1 MAQFTQRRLLKG
13 VLWNFIEKFSV
24 KGSSFIISILL
35 ARILSPTDYGLIGM
49 LTVFI
54 SLSTVFIEGGFIKAL
69 IQKQE
74 RTEEDFS
81 TVFFFNLAISVV
93 IYCVIYAASPYIAN
107 FYNEEVLTNIL
118 KILSLNLIIGSL
130 NIVQRAKLMIAMD
143 FKSLAHIN
151 FIATIIG
158 GGIGISMAYTHWGVW
173 SLVGQTLA
181 STLAMFFLFP
191 LYSRWK
197 PQWMFSLH
205 SFKTLF
211 GFGSKLLA
219 TGVISTIYNN
229 IATIAI
235 GKSYRTSELGYY
247 TRATQFSEMIA
258 WTVNDIMGTVTLPIL
273 SECQKQREQMVEI
286 YSKSLFYTALLIFP
300 IMSLMALLATPLI
313 VVLLTEKWLPCVI
326 LLQILCFAR
335 MMTPLSAINMN
346 VLNAIGRP
354 DLFMKVDFI
363 KIPIGILSLIITIP
377 MGVTAVVVGDLI
389 TTFIAFFINAY
400 YPGKILGYGAWQ
412 QIKAFK
418 PIILAI
424 LLMSLVV
431 LFVRIFITNYV
442 LMLIVGS
449 LLGGVTYFFICLKWN
464 LIDLTQLKSR

>member
-1 MAQFTQRRLLKG
+1 
-13 VLWNFIEKFSV
+13 
-24 KGSSFIISILL
+24 
-35 ARILSPTDYGLIGM
+35 
-49 LTVFI
+49 
-54 SLSTVFIEGGFIKAL
+54 
-69 IQKQE
+69 
-74 RTEEDFS
+74 
-81 TVFFFNLAISVV
+81 
-93 IYCVIYAASPYIAN
+93 
-107 FYNEEVLTNIL
+107 
-118 KILSLNLIIGSL
+118 
-130 NIVQRAKLMIAMD
+130 
-143 FKSLAHIN
+143 
-151 FIATIIG
+151 
-158 GGIGISMAYTHWGVW
+158 
-173 SLVGQTLA
+173 
-181 STLAMFFLFP
+181 
-191 LYSRWK
+191 
-197 PQWMFSLH
+197 MFSLH

-258 WTVNDIMGTVTLPIL
+258 WTVNDIMGTVTFPIL

>member
-1 MAQFTQRRLLKG
+1 MALSTKRRLLKG

-74 RTEEDFS
+74 RTDEDFS
-81 TVFFFNLAISVV
+81 TVFFFNLAVSIV
-93 IYCVIYAASPYIAN
+93 IYCVIYVVSPYISS
-107 FYNEEVLTNIL
+107 FYNEKALTNIL
-118 KILSLNLIIGSL
+118 RILSLNLIVGSL

-143 FKSLAHIN
+143 FKALAKIN

-158 GGIGISMAYTHWGVW
+158 GGIGISMAYTNWGVW
-173 SLVGQTLA
+173 ALVGQTLT

-197 PQWMFSLH
+197 PQWMFSLS

-211 GFGSKLLA
+211 GFGSKLLV
-219 TGVISTIYNN
+219 TGVVSTIYNN

-235 GKSYRTSELGYY
+235 GKSYKTSELGYY

-258 WTVNDIMGTVTLPIL
+258 WTVNDIMGTVTFPIL
-273 SECQKQREQMVEI
+273 SECQKQREQMIEI

-313 VVLLTEKWLPCVI
+313 IVLLTEKWLPCVI

-363 KIPIGILSLIITIP
+363 KIPIGILSLVITIP
-377 MGVTAVVVGDLI
+377 MGVTAVVVGDLV
-389 TTFIAFFINAY
+389 TTFIAFFINTY

-412 QIKAFK
+412 QIKAFS
-418 PIILAI
+418 PIILAT
-424 LLMSLVV
+424 LLMSVIV

-442 LMLIVGS
+442 LMLIIGS
-449 LLGGVTYFFICLKWN
+449 LLGGATYLFICLKWN
-464 LIDLTQLKSR
+464 LINLTQLKSR